1 MIERATGGARRAA
14 PSVMH
19 QRLKTAG
26 RSLGSPRADVQD
38 RFMRAAAD
46 LVDVAYAE
54 IESPLGTWLAAMTQR
69 GLVRIALRDPFDDVL
84 EDLSVRISPRILKAP
99 ARFDALRREFD
110 EYFDGT
116 RTDFDVALDW
126 QLVQGFNRRVL
137 EATARI
143 PYGRMSTYKTMAT
156 EAGSPRAARAA
167 GNALHNNPIPL
178 VVPCHRVIG
187 SGGNLVGY
195 GGGLPMK
202 EFLLKLEGAL
212 DR

>member
-1 MIERATGGARRAA
+1 MIEQRLKNARRA
-14 PSVMH
+14 
-19 QRLKTAG
+19 
-26 RSLGSPRADVQD
+26 LGVPGAETTEA
-38 RFMRAAAD
+38 FMKAAAE
-46 LVDVAYAE
+46 LTDVAYSE
-54 IESPLGTWLAAMTQR
+54 IESPLGTWLAAMTER
-69 GLVRIALRDPFDDVL
+69 GLVRIAFNPEQEDVL
-84 EDLSVRISPRILKAP
+84 EELAERISPRVLKVP
-99 ARFDALRREFD
+99 ARFDELRREFD
-110 EYFDGT
+110 EYFEGN
-116 RTDFDVALDW
+116 RKEFDIDLDW

-187 SGGNLVGY
+187 SGGSLVGY

-212 DR
+212 EI